1 VVVVACDVLV
11 GAGAV
16 VVAGVVVVETVVV
29 VVDAPLPQPMTSRAT
44 TVIARRLGDILGI
57 YRQEIRF

>member
-11 GAGAV
+11 GAV
-16 VVAGVVVVETVVV
+16 VVVVVGVVVEVVMV

-44 TVIARRLGDILGI
+44 TVTARRLGGILGI
-57 YRQEIRF
+57 YRQEISF